1 MIVRN
6 NLWSTDSDFPRSL
19 VINLMRID
27 YVWIHDELSLGD
39 IYSLKSFILLNKN
52 IRKTRVKFCH

>member
-1 MIVRN
+1 
-6 NLWSTDSDFPRSL
+6 
-19 VINLMRID
+19 MRID